1 MSLLPQISKVS
12 ERVIYKQIN
21 NFTENKASKCV
32 TGLRKSHGTQHCLM
46 VMLEK
51 WKKALGKEKNMLAIF
66 MDLSKVFNTINHGLL
81 LAKLKAYGFSKR
93 ALSFT

>member
-32 TGLRKSHGTQHCLM
+32 TGLRKSHGTQHCLI

-51 WKKALGKEKNMLAIF
+51 WKKALGK
-66 MDLSKVFNTINHGLL
+66 
-81 LAKLKAYGFSKR
+81 AKKYVSHIYGPLKGF
-93 ALSFT
+93 

>member
-1 MSLLPQISKVS
+1 M
-12 ERVIYKQIN
+12 
-21 NFTENKASKCV
+21 ENKASKCV
-32 TGLRKSHGTQHCLM
+32 TSLRKSHGTQHCLI

-66 MDLSKVFNTINHGLL
+66 MDLSKVFNTINHALL

-93 ALSFT
+93 ALSFTWKAEDKEFKSPINLAAWKKW